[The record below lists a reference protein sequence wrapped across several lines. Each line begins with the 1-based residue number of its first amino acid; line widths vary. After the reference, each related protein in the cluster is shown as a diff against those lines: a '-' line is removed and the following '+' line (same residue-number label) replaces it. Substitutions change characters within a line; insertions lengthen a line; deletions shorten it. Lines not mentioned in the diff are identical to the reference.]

1 MVNVVN
7 DPRWQMA
14 RLMRQQTQQGSPG
27 GGLAALPPAP
37 STGAVQLG
45 RAASNLSITNPTLR
59 QQIDAIAKGQPAK
72 QQAGF
77 WGSVLGN
84 PVTKTALKGLEAFA
98 IPGRVVVSGARE
110 LVDSMDG
117 NSETKASFGDFT
129 KQVKDSQFGFGKA
142 FKIDTGHIWLDRAI
156 GFVGDVA
163 LDPLTYATFGASTGL
178 TKGAGYAG
186 RVKLAEKIL
195 ANTGD
200 KALAKA
206 VAIEGRGALSRVANG
221 SEILERV
228 GANKF
233 GVYMFG
239 KRIFK
244 ESGGLRIPLSG
255 TVGEMGER
263 TLAKVRLAITDTR
276 LGKYMQKMSMPKD
289 FLDLRLKL
297 ARNQLTP
304 DDAADAIKLFDIVP
318 KQRAARA
325 TAQQAFEQELMAILR
340 SEEADLP
347 AYRNTVYK
355 FLENPALLETATDA
369 ERRAHDVWRAY
380 LDGKW
385 DDISARWLDADEAA
399 EIGKAKNYVPR
410 VASEDARRWLNSSSE
425 NAQRVREIYMED
437 PFASPNAFTPRAL
450 RPGKKWF
457 GEVLEAKDMNIE
469 SLNRIARESGKIDFD
484 FFDTD
489 ITEIMRK
496 YVSDTAEEVGIIE
509 RNKALRDTG
518 FFQKIEEQRVR
529 QLEVDEDHILRARAE
544 LDEQMNLL
552 NGAEQGFRQSITDL
566 VDGVRAQADRVNN
579 GLATAERLS
588 EDMGKY
594 LYDMLDDVA
603 RRMDAIE
610 AAKNRLTSLWG
621 PSKDIP
627 LYSVSDDFPVTL
639 RPVLAEYDQMVAD
652 LQDMSMIL
660 SDLQAQSMKEGY
672 ALVDAQETLRQIE
685 SAAEEAQRK
694 MADSMESIQS
704 TMTISNELERVWDS
718 LVDGKNPRVDSV
730 ATKLVDQVRDILGVK
745 QSSTPKKQA
754 EAVRKGMDSRG
765 KLKNFLR
772 GSLPENATPEEIAAK
787 DFFDKVFEEVNQTGV
802 AGIPRSTVSDMT
814 EARFFDIVINAGSK
828 DVSLVDIRAAALY
841 AIGRDIKLYQAS
853 NIGELPEFSRS
864 MYNQLIIALRET
876 ELDEAARIASSNA
889 SKVAKDAKEVLRS
902 RMGVE
907 YDDAIEL
914 RNVIEEY
921 DSVLGLVDN
930 FAAKFGTEE
939 WRNIPFD
946 ENIAGALDAG
956 VDSFDELFKH
966 TSWIYGYLEEGKT
979 LGEVVDSISS
989 LSVQGKNVM
998 ENQMVEL
1005 PGYGTKNLLQGKD
1018 FGGAASKTRQQI
1030 ISEYEN
1036 EMRLISKTKAEESR
1050 VYRYKRWQYNEA
1062 RKASTVR
1069 ADMVEN
1075 LVKYQA
1081 VSDAVQKFQAI
1092 AGVFGA
1098 HGIVPSEDMWRGILR
1113 TVSHQYG
1120 SQFQSKVTRLH
1131 AAEDVFNELFGA
1143 WQKSLHEM
1151 KRLPVEEQIGAGLL
1165 FRQQLELAFE
1175 GSGGEVLRE
1184 LFDSQMV
1191 NLVDIADMRTDVSN
1205 LEKAI
1210 RNARKAKDAVGEA
1223 AAKARLQKYYDD
1235 YVIPWAKQKEPTIRR
1250 NKGPAA
1256 EVLKKAY
1263 MGETSTSNRVSKAAS
1278 RAVRGPLSRDAAE
1291 WEVYRWFNSMM
1302 KTVDPT
1308 TGDVIS
1314 PGFIQ
1319 KEISD
1324 AVSNTIFFR
1333 RMSDGYLNVDEFFK
1347 TLDGQTNTP
1356 SSYAVQLL
1364 EWARQIEGPAVIATR
1379 QDDIG
1384 KELVEKLGGTAAE
1397 AYKKSGKV
1405 LDKAQ
1410 KEAANLADAAVRARE
1425 VADAFSNP
1433 NLTNEQLKALGFT
1446 KEMAQSRLAVLQ
1458 HRELMASVEYANALK
1473 DQDIINFLDMV
1484 AGVDFAAFDQGFVVG
1499 SQRVPKTTATS
1510 IMNTPESVAKRVAE
1524 FEGQLAQIDADE
1536 ALSLKTVMAPF
1547 VVERNGKMQFKSPEM
1562 AKAYRMREEAW
1573 RRTRKPEFEYK
1584 RNTIKAKIEEAKASI
1599 ELPNVGATADVEYE
1613 IVPVFATMP
1622 DGSKI
1627 TFTKAEWDSLYRQPL
1642 KGLEVVALNKQRAG
1656 VVKEIAGLRARIKQ
1670 ILESPGGTWSP
1681 YKRKVVRGL
1690 ESDILAMQEE
1700 IKRID
1705 YDLLLSFKDN
1715 RNAALE
1721 KVRIL
1726 VQGRKGDGSDA
1737 IKLSD
1742 WENIAEQANA
1752 TTKTIYKKS
1761 PGFEADVQAK
1771 SEFSQ
1776 TGNVEELSQVIGVS
1790 DDLTYRSSQTIRE
1803 VDPNSLYNEMVERTI
1818 RVESRVND
1826 TLGLH
1831 FNSAK
1836 QTNPNLV
1843 TVPREWFNPR
1853 FGADERRAS
1862 LMQAWQQN
1870 KSSAV
1875 LARANELAK
1884 DAAMAAYNDKEKVA
1898 KNLQRAAEKASTV
1911 AGRTQ
1916 TVVDDIQSTF
1926 RKSVQEMRN
1935 SELQAAKAAGAE
1947 FDTPTPFWATNSE
1960 VNYTINGK
1968 TYTVPSISDMLEN
1981 PIKYVKQ
1988 SKKRGDLFFDMRK
2001 PGNVALWN
2009 DSSIEVRAS
2018 MSLFGLQSAVMRDTA
2033 AIFKADVVNPSF
2045 ARLNETYKIMEQ
2057 WSTDLKTLSENIKNV
2072 REVLEIERTS
2082 ALNDYL
2088 DELSKSGL
2096 YTETKQVRKKQVV
2109 DGVEQYVYETQETNK
2124 LDIFEFAE
2132 EIKATLNRFA
2142 PGTDLTEEGLAR
2154 VEVLTS
2160 TLKKRSAVLEE
2171 MVSKLP
2177 TKADTIAMNS
2187 AKKPATVA
2195 KWIKVHTDI
2204 INANRELLRKI
2215 AMDEMVDG
2223 PERVVWNAML
2233 EASVAETR
2241 FAMAQQG
2248 VNIAKSNLD
2257 NATAGV
2263 YVDKVLKPATEAF
2276 NKAVEDTLKAQGRKV
2291 AEGFNMPSFSVSKE
2305 LSDIMANANR
2315 ITDAATVRELSRFLG
2330 QYTGFFKAYATLS
2343 PGFHVRNSISNTF
2356 QLFAAGAEVKNM
2368 MEGLRLWRS
2377 LGEHIKGGGTVQSWL
2392 ETIPEAQRVHAKIAA
2407 EVNLGLG
2414 GGKTD
2419 DAFAEFI
2426 DLRKSA
2432 LTDNAATR
2440 ASRGFGQKVEG
2451 SARFMLAYDSA
2462 IKGGDFTESFN
2473 RTRRFLVDYNDPT
2486 ILDDTVRNIIPFWTW
2501 MSRNLPVQIVT
2512 QWTNPKP
2519 YVIYQRFANNFSV
2532 QDDEQLPSYMKD
2544 MNPIKIG
2551 KSTYLTPD
2559 LPFMSTG
2566 KIIEDTQNP
2575 RKLLSMLNPGIRVP
2589 MELAGGRE
2597 FFTGQEFNDQNSAAK
2612 YAATSM
2618 LPMLGQLERIT
2629 KTGEK
2634 SDNLGLARYLGV
2646 PVRGVTDA
2654 QRNNELMRRMYEI
2667 QKLGGQQ

>member
-27 GGLAALPPAP
+27 GGLAALPTAP

-72 QQAGF
+72 QEGGF

-98 IPGRVVVSGARE
+98 VPGRAVVSSARE
-110 LVDSMDG
+110 LVDAVDG
-117 NSETKASFGDFT
+117 NSETKASFGDFA

-163 LDPLTYATFGASTGL
+163 LDPLTYMTFGASTGVNAAA
-178 TKGAGYAG
+178 KSAGYAG
-186 RVKLAEKIL
+186 RVKFAERVL

-200 KALAKA
+200 KVLASA
-206 VAIEGRGALSRVANG
+206 VAREGRGALSKVANG
-221 SEILERV
+221 AEVLERV

-255 TVGEMGER
+255 TVGEIGER
-263 TLAKVRLAITDTR
+263 TLAKVRLAITETR
-276 LGKYMQKMSMPKD
+276 LGKYMQRVSMPKD

-347 AYRNTVYK
+347 AYRNTIYK

-410 VASEDARRWLNSSSE
+410 VASDDARRWLNSSSE
-425 NAQRVREIYMED
+425 NAQLVREIYMED

-457 GEVLEAKDMNIE
+457 KQILKEEDMNIE
-469 SLNRIARESGKIDFD
+469 SLNRIARESGEIDFD

-489 ITEIMRK
+489 IADIMRK

-518 FFQKIEEQRVR
+518 FFQRIEEQRVR
-529 QLEVDEDHILRARAE
+529 QLEVDEDSILRARSE
-544 LDEQMNLL
+544 LDEQMNVLSD
-552 NGAEQGFRQSITDL
+552 AEQGFRKAITDL
-566 VDGVRAQADRVNN
+566 VDGVRAQSDRVNN

-588 EDMGKY
+588 EDMSKY

-603 RRMDAIE
+603 RRMEAIE
-610 AAKNRLTSLWG
+610 IAKNRLASLWG
-621 PSKDIP
+621 PSRDIP
-627 LYSVSDDFPVTL
+627 MYSLTDDFPVTL

-652 LQDMSMIL
+652 LQDMSVIL
-660 SDLQAQSMKEGY
+660 QDLQEQALREGY
-672 ALVDAQETLRQIE
+672 SAIDAEDALRQIE
-685 SAAEEAQRK
+685 DAAAEAQRK

-730 ATKLVDQVRDILGVK
+730 ATKLVDELRNILGVK
-745 QSSTPKKQA
+745 GSSDAKKQA
-754 EAVRKGMDSRG
+754 AAVRKGVGSRGRLKDFLRG
-765 KLKNFLR
+765 KL
-772 GSLPENATPEEIAAK
+772 PADATPEEIAAK
-787 DFFDKVFEEVNQTGV
+787 EFFDKLFDDVNESGV
-802 AGIPRSTVSDMT
+802 AGIPRSAVSDMT
-814 EARFFDIVINAGSK
+814 EPEFLNIVLNTGSK
-828 DVSLVDIRAAALY
+828 DVNLSDIRAAALY
-841 AIGRDIKLYQAS
+841 AIGRDIKLYGAT
-853 NIGELPEFSRS
+853 NIGELPEFSRA
-864 MYNQLIIALRET
+864 MYNQLVNSLKEADI
-876 ELDEAARIASSNA
+876 DEAARIASAKA
-889 SKVAKDAKEVLRS
+889 SRTAKDAQDALYA
-902 RMGVE
+902 RMGLE
-907 YDDAIEL
+907 YDDAIIM
-914 RNVIEEY
+914 RGTIEEY
-921 DSVLGLVDN
+921 DSVIELVDD
-930 FAAKFGTEE
+930 FVVKFDNEE
-939 WRNIPFD
+939 WRNIAFD
-946 ENIAGALDAG
+946 ENIAAAFNAG
-956 VDSFDELFKH
+956 VDAFDDMFRH
-966 TSWIYGYLEEGKT
+966 TPWVYEYLEEGKT
-979 LGEVVDSISS
+979 LGEVFDDISAKS
-989 LSVQGKNVM
+989 ARMKDVFDNSSVEVSTPSTQ
-998 ENQMVEL
+998 
-1005 PGYGTKNLLQGKD
+1005 NLLQGKEV
-1018 FGGAASKTRQQI
+1018 GGQVSKTRKQI
-1030 ISEYEN
+1030 VAEYEN
-1036 EMRLISKTKAEESR
+1036 EMREILKTKVEEAR
-1050 VYRYKRWQYNEA
+1050 VFKYKRWQYNKA
-1062 RKASTVR
+1062 KKASTVR
-1069 ADMVEN
+1069 ADLAEN
-1075 LVKYQA
+1075 LVRYQA

-1092 AGVFGA
+1092 AGVMGA
-1098 HGIVPSEDMWRGILR
+1098 HGLIPSEDMWRGILR

-1120 SQFQSKVTRLH
+1120 SQFKNKLRRLH
-1131 AAEDVFNELFGA
+1131 AAEDVFNELFSS

-1151 KRLPVEEQIGAGLL
+1151 KRLPVDEQIGAGLL
-1165 FRQQLELAFE
+1165 FKQQLELAFAGE
-1175 GSGGEVLRE
+1175 GGEVLRE

-1191 NLVDIADMRTDVSN
+1191 NLVDIADMRIDVSN
-1205 LEKAI
+1205 LEAAV
-1210 RNARKAKDAVGEA
+1210 RNARSAGDKSGEA
-1223 AAKARLQKYYDD
+1223 AAKARLQKYFDD
-1235 YVIPWAKQKEPTIRR
+1235 YVIPWAKQKDPTIRA
-1250 NKGPAA
+1250 NKGPARNMLVA
-1256 EVLKKAY
+1256 AY
-1263 MGETSTSNRVSKAAS
+1263 KGDTATSNRVSKAAS
-1278 RAVRGPLSRDAAE
+1278 RAARGPLSRDAAE
-1291 WEVYRWFNSMM
+1291 WEIYRWFNSML
-1302 KTVDPT
+1302 KTVDPQ
-1308 TGDVIS
+1308 TGNVIS

-1319 KEISD
+1319 QEVSD
-1324 AVSNTIFFR
+1324 AVKHTIFFN
-1333 RMSDGYLNVDEFFK
+1333 RMSDGYLNVDEFFR

-1364 EWARQIEGPAVIATR
+1364 EWARQIEGPSVIATR

-1384 KELVEKLGGTAAE
+1384 QQLVEQLGPTAAG

-1405 LDKAQ
+1405 LAAAEQ
-1410 KEAANLADAAVRARE
+1410 EAANLADAATRARE

-1433 NLTNEQLKALGFT
+1433 NLTDEQLKALGFT
-1446 KEMAQSRLAVLQ
+1446 KQMAQSRLAVLK

-1473 DQDIINFLDMV
+1473 DQDIVNFLDMV
-1484 AGVDFAAFDQGFVVG
+1484 AGVDFSAFDQGFVVG
-1499 SQRVPKTTATS
+1499 SNRVPKTTATS

-1536 ALSLKTVMAPF
+1536 ATSLKALMAPF
-1547 VVERNGKMQFKSPEM
+1547 VVERNGRIQFKSPEYE
-1562 AKAYRMREEAW
+1562 KAYRMREQAW
-1573 RRTRKPEFEYK
+1573 NRTRKPEFEYK
-1584 RNTIKAKIEEAKASI
+1584 RNTVRAKIEEAKASL

-1627 TFTKAEWDSLYRQPL
+1627 VFTKAEWDSLYRPAL
-1642 KGLEVVALNKQRAG
+1642 KGLEVAELNRQRTAL
-1656 VVKEIAGLRARIKQ
+1656 VKRIGELRGSIKRIT
-1670 ILESPGGTWSP
+1670 ESPGGTWSP
-1681 YKRKVVRGL
+1681 GKKAAIRKI
-1690 ESDILAMQEE
+1690 ENEILNIQTY
-1700 IKRID
+1700 IKQLD
-1705 YDLLLSFKDN
+1705 YDLLVSFKDN

-1726 VQGRKGDGSDA
+1726 IQGRKGDGSDA

-1742 WENIAEQANA
+1742 WENIAEQAEA

-1771 SEFSQ
+1771 SEFNQ
-1776 TGNVEELSQVIGVS
+1776 TGNVEELSQAIGVS
-1790 DDLTYRSSQTIRE
+1790 SDLTYRSSQTIRQ
-1803 VDPNSLYNEMVERTI
+1803 VDPNALKRDPVTGEFPMVERTI
-1818 RVESRVND
+1818 RVDSQVNN
-1826 TLGLH
+1826 TLALH
-1831 FNSAK
+1831 FNAAK
-1836 QTNPNLV
+1836 QSNPDLIRM
-1843 TVPREWFNPR
+1843 PGEWFAPAT
-1853 FGADERRAS
+1853 GADARRAT
-1862 LMQAWQQN
+1862 LMEAWQQN

-1875 LARANELAK
+1875 LAEADELAK
-1884 DAAMAAYNDKEKVA
+1884 DAAMAVYNDKEKVA
-1898 KNLQRAAEKASTV
+1898 RNLQRAAEKAATV
-1911 AGRTQ
+1911 AGRTR
-1916 TVVDDIQSTF
+1916 TVVDDVQSTF
-1926 RKSVQEMRN
+1926 RRAVEEMRN
-1935 SELQAAKAAGAE
+1935 SELQAARAAGAE

-1968 TYTVPSISDMLEN
+1968 TYTVPSVQDMLAD
-1981 PIKYVKQ
+1981 PMKYVRQ
-1988 SKKRGDLFFDMRK
+1988 SKKRGDIFFDMRK

-2009 DSSIEVRAS
+2009 DASVEARAS
-2018 MSLFGLQSAVMRDTA
+2018 MSLFGLQSAVMQDTA
-2033 AIFKADVVNPSF
+2033 NILRADVVNPSF
-2045 ARLNETYKIMEQ
+2045 ARVNETYKIMEQ
-2057 WSTDLKTLSENIKNV
+2057 WSADIKTLSDNIKTV
-2072 REVLEIERTS
+2072 RE
-2082 ALNDYL
+2082 ALNAERAAASADVVAAQRAA
-2088 DELSKSGL
+2088 
-2096 YTETKQVRKKQVV
+2096 TEA
-2109 DGVEQYVYETQETNK
+2109 K
-2124 LDIFEFAE
+2124 LDVFELAAE
-2132 EIKATLNRFA
+2132 IRTTLDNFA
-2142 PGTDLTEEGLAR
+2142 PGTDLTEDGLAR
-2154 VEVLTS
+2154 VETLASVLR
-2160 TLKKRSAVLEE
+2160 KRSILLEE
-2171 MVSKLP
+2171 MVSNLP
-2177 TKADTIAMNS
+2177 KKADTAAMNS
-2187 AKKPATVA
+2187 AKKSSTVA
-2195 KWIKVHTDI
+2195 KWIQVHMDI

-2215 AMDEMVDG
+2215 AMGEMVDG
-2223 PERVVWNAML
+2223 PERVVWNSML

-2291 AEGFNMPSFSVSKE
+2291 AEDFNMPSFSVSKE
-2305 LSDIMANANR
+2305 LNDIMANTNR

-2356 QLFAAGAEVKNM
+2356 QLFAAGADVKNM
-2368 MEGLRLWRS
+2368 SKALKMWRS
-2377 LGEHIKGGGTVQSWL
+2377 LGEHFKNGGTVESWL
-2392 ETIPEAQRVHAKIAA
+2392 LTVPEEDRVLAKIAA
-2407 EVNLGLG
+2407 DVTLGLG

-2419 DAFAEFI
+2419 DAFAEFV
-2426 DLRKSA
+2426 DLRKNV

-2440 ASRGFGQKVEG
+2440 TSRKFGQKIEG
-2451 SARFMLAYDSA
+2451 SARFILAYDSA
-2462 IKGGDFTESFN
+2462 VKGGDFTESFN

-2486 ILDDTVRNIIPFWTW
+2486 ILDDTVRNVIPFWTW
-2501 MSRNLPVQIVT
+2501 ISRNLPVQIVT

-2532 QDDEQLPSYMKD
+2532 QDDEQLPPYMRD
-2544 MNPIKIG
+2544 MNPIKVG
-2551 KSTYLTPD
+2551 KSTYLTPE
-2559 LPFMSTG
+2559 LPFMSTERF
-2566 KIIEDTQNP
+2566 IEDTKNP
-2575 RKLLSMLNPGIRVP
+2575 RKMLSMINPGIRVP
-2589 MELAGGRE
+2589 MELAGGRQ
-2597 FFTGQEFNDQNSAAK
+2597 FFTGQEFNDENNAAK
-2612 YAATSM
+2612 YAATNL

-2634 SDNLGLARYLGV
+2634 SDNLGFARYLGV
-2646 PVRGVTDA
+2646 PIRGVTDA

-2667 QKLGGQQ
+2667 QKLGEQ